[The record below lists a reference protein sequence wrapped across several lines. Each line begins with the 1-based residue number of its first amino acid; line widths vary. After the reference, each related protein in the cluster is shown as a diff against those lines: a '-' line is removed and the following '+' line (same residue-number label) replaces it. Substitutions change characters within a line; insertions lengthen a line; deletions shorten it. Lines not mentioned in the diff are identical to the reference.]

1 MSDTARNDASAQHL
15 FLCRESVFLQSL
27 RNRDAELVAMS
38 DRFQCESK
46 NNANLM
52 QTISLIQKNSENVLD
67 SEILVSPPQKD
78 FLSNASACAMVHR
91 EREKLRVL
99 IDAKVAV
106 QTANCRTLA
115 NALHTFPA
123 ISK

>member
-1 MSDTARNDASAQHL
+1 MTDTARNDASAQHL

-38 DRFQCESK
+38 ERFQCESP
-46 NNANLM
+46 NNADLRQTFNL
-52 QTISLIQKNSENVLD
+52 LQKNSEKVLD

-78 FLSNASACAMVHR
+78 LLSNASACDMVQR

-115 NALHTFPA
+115 NALHSFPA